1 MKRILVIGLLLVSI
15 FLIGAVK
22 SEAVCSLSGK
32 IVYAVTN
39 GGTYGVY
46 VAPITPLPSYYFY
59 FTTTDPEIISTL
71 NAAQASN
78 NRIVVVGN
86 VASCPTSG
94 NVRTGGVITTVYM
107 YTF

>member
-22 SEAVCSLSGK
+22 SEAVCSISGK

-39 GGTYGVY
+39 GVTYQVY
-46 VAPITPLPSYYFY
+46 VAPITALPSFYYL

-78 NRIVVVGN
+78 NRILAVGN
-86 VASCPTSG
+86 VASCPTTG
-94 NVRTGGVITTVYM
+94 TVRTGGVITTLYM